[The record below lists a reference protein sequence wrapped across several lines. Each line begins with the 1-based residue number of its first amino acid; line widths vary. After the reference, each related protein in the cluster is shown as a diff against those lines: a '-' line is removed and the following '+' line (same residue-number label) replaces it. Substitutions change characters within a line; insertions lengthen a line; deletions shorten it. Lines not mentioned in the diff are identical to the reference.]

1 MEYQTKC
8 KIYKEKDM
16 NYKYIELE
24 IKDYIA
30 TVTLAREKSLNA
42 LSLAF
47 ATEIANVFEELAA
60 KDEVRAVILKSK
72 ARIFCAGLDLKD
84 AAGGFT
90 GTARGPFD
98 MIKKSQ
104 PLFDCCNAIEECP
117 KPVIAAVHGQCIGG
131 GLHIISACDIRLC
144 TEDASFCLKEPKIGL
159 CADMGALQRLPLV
172 IGQGYAREIAFTV
185 GFFSAAQADK
195 MGLVNHVYADQ
206 DALYAAAREMAV
218 QITENAPLAIECSKE
233 VLNFSRHTSVSEGM
247 ALAIQKNMF
256 LLTTDDIKEAF
267 VAFMEKRKP
276 GFQGK

>member
-1 MEYQTKC
+1 
-8 KIYKEKDM
+8 M

-24 IKDYIA
+24 IKDCIA

-47 ATEIANVFEELAA
+47 ATEIANVFQELAA

>member
-1 MEYQTKC
+1 MT
-8 KIYKEKDM
+8 
-16 NYKYIELE
+16 YKYIELE

-42 LSLAF
+42 LSLEFSA
-47 ATEIANVFEELAA
+47 EIASVFKSLGTMN
-60 KDEVRAVILKSK
+60 DVRAVILRSK

-90 GTARGPFD
+90 GTPRGPFD

-144 TEDASFCLKEPKIGL
+144 TDDASFCLKEPKIGL
-159 CADMGALQRLPLV
+159 CADMGALQRLPLIV
-172 IGQGYAREIAFTV
+172 GQGYAREIAFTV
-185 GFFSAAQADK
+185 GFFNAQQAQK
-195 MGLVNHVYADQ
+195 MALVNHVYADQ
-206 DALYAAAREMAV
+206 TALYEAANKMAAE
-218 QITENAPLAIECSKE
+218 ITENAPLAIECSKE

-256 LLTTDDIKEAF
+256 LLTTKDLQEAF
-267 VAFMEKRKP
+267 IAFMEKRAPNFK
-276 GFQGK
+276 GE

>member
-1 MEYQTKC
+1 MT
-8 KIYKEKDM
+8 YKF
-16 NYKYIELE
+16 IELE

-30 TVTLAREKSLNA
+30 TVTMAREKSLNA
-42 LSLAF
+42 LSLEF
-47 ATEIANVFEELAA
+47 AAEIAGVFKALGAM
-60 KDEVRAVILKSK
+60 DEVRVVILKSK

-131 GLHIISACDIRLC
+131 GLHIISACDIRIC
-144 TEDASFCLKEPKIGL
+144 TEDATFCLKEPKIGL
-159 CADMGALQRLPLV
+159 CADMGALQRLPLIV
-172 IGQGYAREIAFTV
+172 GQGFAREIAFTV
-185 GFFSAAQADK
+185 GFYSARQAEK

-206 DALYAAAREMAV
+206 PALYAAARQLAV
-218 QITENAPLAIECSKE
+218 QITENAPLAIECTKE
-233 VLNFSRHTSVSEGM
+233 VLNFSRYTNVSEGM

-256 LLTTDDIKEAF
+256 LMTTDDLKEAF
-267 VAFMEKRKP
+267 TAFMEKRKP
-276 GFQGK
+276 DFKGK